1 MKKIKNRAISLVAV
15 ILAAFLC
22 SCSMIPGYIEPE
34 EQYILSALGFDLIGD
49 GIVEVSASL
58 AVGERGEL
66 CAFGRGESVEEA
78 ISSLTAGLKLGIESS
93 HCGVIVLGAG
103 IEGEWLRSIL
113 GYCRRNEELAISA
126 ALVSASSARELL
138 SIEDVSGFE
147 LTGSVSKSRENAAFG
162 AENRFYQVEGARGS
176 EENLFALPHF
186 EVSGGKYELYGV
198 RIYKNDRAAV
208 LLGRVESAYYMM
220 IRGLFT
226 GGIFAVDA
234 PGLSGSVGVSDC
246 KTSYDFSTEGE
257 ILISCRIALDS
268 ELADESYADE
278 ICKAAKAG
286 MERIYAELSSRY
298 GDLFRLREAAKMK
311 GAELTGDE
319 GVRFSCEVLPR

>member
-1 MKKIKNRAISLVAV
+1 MKKSRIISA
-15 ILAAFLC
+15 LALMLSAFLC

-34 EQYILSALGFDLIGD
+34 EQYILSALGFDLIED

-58 AVGERGEL
+58 AVGERGEM
-66 CAFGRGESVEEA
+66 CAYGRGESIEEA
-78 ISSLTAGLKLGIESS
+78 ISSLTAGLKLGLESS

-113 GYCRRNEELAISA
+113 GYCQRNEELAISA

-138 SIEDVSGFE
+138 SLEDVSGFE
-147 LTGSVSKSRENAAFG
+147 LAGSVSKSRENAAFG

-186 EVSGGKYELYGV
+186 EVNGEGYELYGV
-198 RIYKNDRAAV
+198 RIYKNDRATV
-208 LLGRVESAYYMM
+208 LLSRVESAYYMM

-226 GGIFAVDA
+226 RGIFAVDS

-257 ILISCRIALDS
+257 ILIKCRISLDA

-278 ICKAAKAG
+278 ISRAAEEG
-286 MERIYAELSSRY
+286 MERIYTELSARY
-298 GDLFRLREAAKMK
+298 GDLFGLRGAAKIK
-311 GAELTGDE
+311 GAELSGDE
-319 GVRFSCEVLPR
+319 RVVFSCEVLPR